1 MTAVAPRI
9 LLVDDEANFR
19 KTVVDLLKL
28 EGYEVFTAP
37 SGADALAIL
46 EDVTVDI
53 VITDVRMPRMSGV
66 ELLQRLRHAHPDVDV
81 IVLTGYGSIHDA
93 VRTIK
98 MGAYNYV
105 MKPVNFEELA
115 RDVRDILR
123 MRNRLP
129 EGSIA
134 SDSAAD
140 SIVGSSPPIRHVR
153 HLIDRFAASELPVL
167 IEGES
172 GTGKEL
178 VANAIHARSPRA
190 ENPFVRIN
198 CAALPEPLTESELFG
213 YERGAFTGATQ
224 QKKGKIELASGGTL
238 FLDEI
243 AEMPLGTQA
252 KLLRAIEQQEIE
264 RLGGTEVIKVDVRLI
279 AATNQNL
286 RELVQRGE
294 FRKDL
299 YYRINAVSIKTPP
312 LRSMPEDI
320 PRLANYF
327 LDKHCAEVGK
337 PVPRLGREVMQIL
350 LSHPWPGNVR
360 ELANV
365 IRRAAILCDGGELN
379 PGHLPAELAEPP
391 AEVAEDDARTL
402 SLDELERRHIAR
414 VLRLT
419 AGNKN
424 AAARL
429 LNIHRDTLYRK
440 IRKYNLLSDTGGT
453 RQPE

>member
-1 MTAVAPRI
+1 MTPRI

-28 EGYEVFTAP
+28 EGYDVYTAP
-37 SGADALAIL
+37 SGADALSL
-46 EDVTVDI
+46 LKDVSVDI

-66 ELLQRLRHAHPDVDV
+66 ELLRRLRHSHPDVEV
-81 IVLTGYGSIHDA
+81 IVLTGYGSIDDA
-93 VRTIK
+93 VKTIK

-115 RDVRDILR
+115 KDIRDIVR
-123 MRNRLP
+123 MRSRAVDELEP
-129 EGSIA
+129 FGL
-134 SDSAAD
+134 AAER
-140 SIVGSSPPIRHVR
+140 IVGNSPAIRHVR
-153 HLIDRFAASELPVL
+153 HLIDKFAASELPVL

-178 VANAIHARSPRA
+178 VANAVHARSQRA
-190 ENPFVRIN
+190 EHPFVKIN
-198 CAALPEPLTESELFG
+198 CAALPEALTESELFG

-224 QKKGKIELASGGTL
+224 QKKGKIELATGGTL

-243 AEMPLGTQA
+243 AEMPVTTQA

-264 RLGGTEVIKVDVRLI
+264 RLGGTEVIKVDVRII

-286 RELVQRGE
+286 NQLVHRGA

-320 PRLANYF
+320 PRLALHF
-327 LDKHCAEVGK
+327 LEKHCHEVGK
-337 PVPRLGREVMQIL
+337 PRPRLGDEVVRIL
-350 LSHPWPGNVR
+350 LAHSWPGNVR

-365 IRRAAILCDGGELN
+365 MRRAAILCDGSELN
-379 PGHLPAELAEPP
+379 LSHLPAELAEPSMRM
-391 AEVAEDDARTL
+391 EDADEAPL

-414 VLRLT
+414 VLKLT

-440 IRKYNLLSDTGGT
+440 IRRYNLLSD
-453 RQPE
+453 EESSSES